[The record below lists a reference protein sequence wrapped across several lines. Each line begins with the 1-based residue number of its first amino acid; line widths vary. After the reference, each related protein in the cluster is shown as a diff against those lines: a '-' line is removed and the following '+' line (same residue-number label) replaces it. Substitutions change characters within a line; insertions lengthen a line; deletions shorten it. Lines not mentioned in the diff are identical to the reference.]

1 MDRLDVIIWLSTIG
15 VFAVLAAIFTALLY
29 ATGGDML
36 LAVPF
41 SFIMIFIQWYIGP
54 WIVRFSTGAREVSEQ
69 EEPGLHEMIGE
80 LAKKA
85 GIQKPKV
92 CIVDNPSPNAFAFGR
107 TQKSSYV
114 AVHTG
119 LLKMLDKE
127 ELKAVL
133 AHEIGHI
140 KHRDVFVI
148 TMAAVLPV
156 LLYWG
161 TIFLLSGRD
170 RRERQNPFAVWIGAL
185 FAQFIGQIAVLWLS
199 RQREF
204 FADAFS
210 KKIIGGPLPLGRAL
224 VKISYSIGRHGGSE
238 NQSMKAF
245 YISEGEHL
253 SEDVLRSVAGGREEI
268 MEAIMKEKDSGI
280 LEWFSTH
287 PKTVKRLKALFS

>member
-15 VFAVLAAIFTALLY
+15 VFAVLAVVFTALLY

-69 EEPGLHEMIGE
+69 EEPGLHEMIEE

-127 ELKAVL
+127 EVKAVL
-133 AHEIGHI
+133 AHEVGHI

-170 RRERQNPFAVWIGAL
+170 RNRGSSLGVWIGAL

-210 KKIIGGPLPLGRAL
+210 KKITGDPLPLGRAL
-224 VKISYSIGRHGGSE
+224 VKISYSLGRYRGSE
-238 NQSMKAF
+238 NQPMKAF
-245 YISEGEHL
+245 YIGEGEHL

-268 MEAIMKEKDSGI
+268 MEAIRKEKDGGI

-287 PKTVKRLKALFS
+287 PKTVKRLRALFS

>member
-1 MDRLDVIIWLSTIG
+1 MDRLDLIIWLSTIG
-15 VFAVLAAIFTALLY
+15 VFLVLAVVFTALLY
-29 ATGGDML
+29 ATGGDIL

-41 SFIMIFIQWYIGP
+41 SFIMLFIQWYIGP
-54 WIVRFSTGAREVSEQ
+54 WIVKFSTGAREVSEQ
-69 EEPGLHEMIGE
+69 EEPELHRMVEE

-85 GIQKPKV
+85 GIPKPKV
-92 CIVDNPSPNAFAFGR
+92 CIVNNPTPNAFAFGR

-119 LLKMLDKE
+119 LLRLLDKE
-127 ELKAVL
+127 EVKAVL

-148 TMAAVLPV
+148 TMASVLPV

-170 RRERQNPFAVWIGAL
+170 RERQNPFAIWMGAL
-185 FAQFIGQIAVLWLS
+185 FAQFVGQMAVLWLS

-210 KKIIGGPLPLGRAL
+210 KKMMGDALPLGRAL
-224 VKISYSIGRHGGSE
+224 VKISYSLGRYGRSE
-238 NQSMKAF
+238 NQPMKAF
-245 YISEGEHL
+245 YISEGEQL
-253 SEDVLRSVAGGREEI
+253 SEDVLRAITGGREEI
-268 MEAIMKEKDSGI
+268 MEAIKMEKDGGI

-287 PKTVKRLKALFS
+287 PKTAKRLKALFS